1 MVLKGP
7 QINASRDS
15 LSFEYKES
23 WLGDNPEVAR
33 QAENR
38 LRHCAGVS
46 GWSGAEDR
54 VCEAPGFI
62 LTAGAS

>member
-46 GWSGAEDR
+46 G
-54 VCEAPGFI
+54 
-62 LTAGAS
+62 